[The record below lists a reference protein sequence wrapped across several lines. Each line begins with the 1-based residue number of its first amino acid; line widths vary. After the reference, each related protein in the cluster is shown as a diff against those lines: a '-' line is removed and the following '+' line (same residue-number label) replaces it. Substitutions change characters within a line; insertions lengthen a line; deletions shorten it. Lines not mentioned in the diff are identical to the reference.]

1 MNLKDFTIKYLYGQ
15 GLNLAYFG
23 GLNFDLKKNE
33 IIKTVKEIDKKNLF
47 GEELHNIINS
57 VSAEKIQYIKN

>member
-15 GLNLAYFG
+15 GLNILYFG
-23 GLNFDLKKNE
+23 GLNFELKKNE

-57 VSAEKIQYIKN
+57 VSEEKIQYIKN